1 MNRTDCK
8 ALRSAALQLLDWA
21 KVSRDS
27 QTDDAGNWDNG
38 CGQAA
43 AAKALHDK
51 HILTAKRL
59 RAIANAEQ
67 AKLPKRAVPDQA
79 RAP

>member
-1 MNRTDCK
+1 MNRADCK
-8 ALRSAALQLLDWA
+8 VLRSAALQLLEWA

-27 QTDDAGNWDNG
+27 QCDDNGDWDNG

-51 HILTAKRL
+51 HVRTAARL
-59 RAIANAEQ
+59 REIADAEQ
-67 AKLPKRAVPDQA
+67 AKLQLYIQTSKGE
-79 RAP
+79 

>member
-1 MNRTDCK
+1 MNRADCK

-21 KVSRDS
+21 RISRES
-27 QTDDAGNWDNG
+27 QVDEAGNWDNG

-51 HILTAKRL
+51 HVATAKRL

-67 AKLPKRAVPDQA
+67 AKLPRRGA
-79 RAP
+79 RT